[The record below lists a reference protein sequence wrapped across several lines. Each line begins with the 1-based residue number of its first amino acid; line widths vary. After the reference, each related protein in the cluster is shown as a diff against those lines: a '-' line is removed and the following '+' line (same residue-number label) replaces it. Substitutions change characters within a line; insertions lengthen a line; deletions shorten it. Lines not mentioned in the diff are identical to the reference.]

1 MNTYYILNFIYPR
14 NMSMEIST
22 SIHKYENDVWKE
34 LNSIGYEDDQVVEI
48 LSGETYADP
57 DDESWV
63 KVTKVSV

>member
-1 MNTYYILNFIYPR
+1 MNTYYVLNFIYPR

-48 LSGETYADP
+48 LSGETYAD
-57 DDESWV
+57 DESWV